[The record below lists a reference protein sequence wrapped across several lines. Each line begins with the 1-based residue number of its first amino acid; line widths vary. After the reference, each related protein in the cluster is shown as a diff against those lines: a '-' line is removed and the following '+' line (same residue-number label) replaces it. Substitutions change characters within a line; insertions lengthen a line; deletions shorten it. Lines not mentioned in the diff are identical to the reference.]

1 MRRTALL
8 FVLLVAVSTAVAA
21 FPTELEVADRTASMD
36 DPAVFNITVE
46 NDYAVQDRFR
56 ISSIQ
61 SPPLVST
68 WFDYDYS
75 KTIEA
80 GGKDTFRIEVTPEE
94 NAIQQNYA
102 FTVNLRSFRN
112 DESRTLESFFTV
124 NNRYDL
130 KIASFQVQNDKVKP
144 GDILEISATIENTAS
159 ETLDNFTVK
168 AEGFN
173 SSVEKQ
179 GAVLG
184 SGDSIRYS
192 FKLDVPDGR
201 MPGEE
206 SVSLNVYNN
215 GEEAQSSSQTV
226 EVEEVRNVERN
237 TVEEDMLLVKTET
250 VEMKNT
256 GNVKV
261 EETVERTLPVY
272 IDPITSFE
280 PEPEEETEGADQHY
294 KWDVELEP
302 GESKKVSYT
311 VSYMPALGF
320 IGLLFLGVLGF
331 RKLQTDLKVSKHAE
345 NKEGEVK
352 VRIELQNNSSTSL
365 TDLKVK
371 DFVPDIAEVS
381 QNFDMARP
389 VVTKTSS
396 GTRLEW
402 DIESLEPG
410 EQRIFEYTIKPL
422 VEVEGGVKLDSAEV
436 MRNGERM
443 KETDEIDV
451 EFQPE

>member
-1 MRRTALL
+1 MKKAALL
-8 FVLLVAVSTAVAA
+8 ITLLIAVSTAVTA
-21 FPTELEVADRTASMD
+21 FPVELEVVDRTASID
-36 DPAVFNITVE
+36 SPAVFNVTVE
-46 NDYAVQDRFR
+46 NDYASEDRFR

-80 GGKDTFRIEVTPEE
+80 GERDTFRIEVTPEE

-102 FTVNLRSFRN
+102 FTVNLRSFQN
-112 DESRTLESFFTV
+112 DDSQKLESFFTV
-124 NNRYDL
+124 QNRYDL
-130 KIASFQVQNDKVKP
+130 KIASFQIQKDKIKP
-144 GDILEISATIENTAS
+144 GDIVEVSATIENTAS
-159 ETLDNFTVK
+159 ETLDNFTVE

-192 FKLDVPDGR
+192 FELDVPEGR

-206 SVSLNVYNN
+206 SVSLKVYNN
-215 GEEAQSSSQTV
+215 GEKAQSSSQKV

-237 TVEEDMLLVKTET
+237 AIQEDMLLVKTET

-256 GNVKV
+256 GNIKA
-261 EETVERTLPVY
+261 EETIERTLPVY
-272 IDPITSFE
+272 IDPLTTFE
-280 PEPEEETEGADQHY
+280 PKPEEETEGADQHY
-294 KWDVELEP
+294 KWNVELEP

-320 IGLLFLGVLGF
+320 IALLFLGVLGF

-345 NKEGEVK
+345 NREGEVK

-410 EQRIFEYTIKPL
+410 EQRIFEYTITPL
-422 VEVEGGVKLDSAEV
+422 VEVEGGVKLDSTEV
-436 MRNGERM
+436 MKNGERM
-443 KETDEIDV
+443 KETDEIEV